1 MIGVSGKPVWAWVLI
16 SVLGVVVVAFIGSL
30 IWRFANP
37 PVSALV
43 NEDDPRSTIQVEVV
57 NASGRQGA
65 GRHTLEFLRER
76 GFDVVEISTSIDRP
90 RKSTIIDRMG
100 DKVSAHKVAA
110 SMGIPDSLIT
120 TEIDSLRFLR
130 ATIVLGAD
138 VDNLE
143 PFHD

>member
-1 MIGVSGKPVWAWVLI
+1 MIGDSGRPIWAWALI
-16 SVLGVVVVAFIGSL
+16 AILGVVVLAFIGSL
-30 IWRFANP
+30 VWRFANP

-76 GFDVVEISTSIDRP
+76 GFDVVEISTSLDRP
-90 RKSTIIDRMG
+90 RKSTIVDRMG
-100 DKVSAHKVAA
+100 DKVSSRKLSA
-110 SMGIPDSLIT
+110 SMGIPDSLII
-120 TEIDSLRFLR
+120 TEIDSLRFVR

-138 VDNLE
+138 VDNLV